1 MKPKETALNSLFI
14 IFFSQTSSL
23 LRTIIAHDVPEFGIF
38 TLFVMC
44 FGGVLGAIYG
54 SHQSKKM
61 SDEITQKFFSKVLIL
76 LVFINLSNIIK
87 FTGLSL

>member
-1 MKPKETALNSLFI
+1 
-14 IFFSQTSSL
+14 
-23 LRTIIAHDVPEFGIF
+23 
-38 TLFVMC
+38 MC